1 MSIELEITKSENK
14 RIAVNP
20 KDAEDID
27 VETGDLVIMV
37 DEDADESC
45 VGKVAVVSS
54 IESGTVELD
63 QVMIDTLSSD
73 EGNAVTLERFEAELR
88 ELDRVTFG
96 IIPLEGQ
103 DMNKALKTARKKE
116 ISLINFMNGRAITRG
131 QKFIWEDENL
141 MIEILGTQPQ
151 LRSGDVAIITKEILG
166 GFDYKPS
173 STAIPFDGI
182 LLIDI
187 SGSMKR
193 DDIQVMHVTQMVS
206 HLKGG
211 FTSPDVQSFLDRFQ
225 EGANVE
231 RCDAA
236 ALSALVYLSEK
247 VGRGKGEKIGIIPFN
262 ASAGPIIFEGKNHY
276 DAGSDL
282 DIGMVAEKIVT
293 SVRSAEGTTNLSSA
307 LIQAVEM
314 LTDFGDEKIKMI
326 VILTDGRPTKP
337 DSEAKVVE
345 VVEQY
350 LLQRNDIVINAAGIG
365 EDVDERLLLRIVNNC
380 RGNYTRVTDLKLLV
394 EWYADLARDLKMI
407 STLEAVPDFVPDD
420 VPGAEPE
427 VSSDTSSPQEEA
439 PSEPP
444 EPVTEG
450 QPEPQVESSP
460 EAQEGGDDEVSE

>member
-1 MSIELEITKSENK
+1 MSIELEITKSTNK

-20 KDAEDID
+20 KDAQEID

-45 VGKVAVVSS
+45 VGKVAVQSAVGP
-54 IESGTVELD
+54 GTVELD

-73 EGNAVTLERFEAELR
+73 EGNAVTVERFEAELR

-103 DMNKALKTARKKE
+103 DINKALKTARKKE
-116 ISLINFMNGRAITRG
+116 AALINFMNGRAITRG
-131 QKFIWEDENL
+131 QKFIWEEENL

-193 DDIQVMHVTQMVS
+193 EDIQVQHVTQMVS

-211 FTSPDVQSFLDRFQ
+211 FTSQNVQGFLDKFQ
-225 EGANVE
+225 EGAMVE

-262 ASAGPIIFEGKNHY
+262 VSASPIQFEDKNHY

-293 SVRSAEGTTNLSSA
+293 SVRNAEGTTNLSTA
-307 LIQAVEM
+307 LIQATDL
-314 LTDFGDEKIKMI
+314 LTDFGEEKIKMI

-337 DSEAKVVE
+337 DSEAKVLE

-365 EDVDERLLLRIVNNC
+365 EDVDERLLLKIVNNC

-407 STLEAVPDFVPDD
+407 STFKAQPDFVPDD
-420 VPGAEPE
+420 IPTA
-427 VSSDTSSPQEEA
+427 S
-439 PSEPP
+439 
-444 EPVTEG
+444 
-450 QPEPQVESSP
+450 
-460 EAQEGGDDEVSE
+460 DDEGS